1 VDRLK
6 PHLGKEDLTP
16 ALPSRRGRPPA
27 LQPLSTTATA
37 TSVAAASAWGA
48 PVAA

>member
-16 ALPSRRGRPPA
+16 ALPSKRGRPPA
-27 LQPLSTTATA
+27 LQPLSTTAAA
-37 TSVAAASAWGA
+37 TSIAAACTGGA